1 MNTVASGDGTSIAF
15 ERFGEGPPVI
25 LVGGATTDRAMT
37 RPLAEELAG
46 GFTVINYDRRGRGDS
61 GDTPPYAVKREVE
74 DIGALIAE
82 AGGPA
87 SVYGHSSGAVLALHA
102 AAHGLPVA
110 RLVMHEP
117 PFAPDREEER
127 RTSRQYGEELRAIL
141 AEGRRGDAA
150 ALFMTTVGMPEE
162 MVERMR
168 GEPWWAG
175 MEAVAPKLLYDSRIM
190 GDISRGGTIPTHML
204 GAVTTPT
211 LVLCGGASPAWMIDV
226 GKRVADGLPDGRLG
240 VLEGREH
247 VVPPR
252 YSRRFWRS
260 SLRPAPARQTE
271 ETEYVARRQERRD
284 LRRRRICRRRGRPR
298 FRPRRGECLPRRTH
312 KGAAG

>member
-1 MNTVASGDGTSIAF
+1 MNAVASGDGTSIAF

-127 RTSRQYGEELRAIL
+127 RTSREYGERLRAIL

-150 ALFMTTVGMPEE
+150 ALFMTTAGMPEE
-162 MVERMR
+162 VVEGARD
-168 GEPWWAG
+168 EPWWAG
-175 MEAVAPKLLYDSRIM
+175 VEAVASTLLYDSEVM
-190 GDISRGGTIPTHML
+190 GDISREGTIPTALL
-204 GAVTTPT
+204 GAVDAPT
-211 LVLCGGASPAWMIDV
+211 LVLCGGASPGWMIDV
-226 GKRVADGLPDGRLG
+226 GRQVAEGLPNGGLE
-240 VLEGREH
+240 VLEGQEH
-247 VVPPR
+247 VVPPV
-252 YSRRFWRS
+252 
-260 SLRPAPARQTE
+260 LLAPVLAGYFGT
-271 ETEYVARRQERRD
+271 
-284 LRRRRICRRRGRPR
+284 
-298 FRPRRGECLPRRTH
+298 GED
-312 KGAAG
+312 